1 MLHQNNNTI
10 TKILALPLLL
20 TLLTGC
26 AQDEEHLA
34 LGTLER
40 DRIALTATVSEIITA
55 QPVAKGS
62 HVQVGDLLVQFD
74 TRLQRLAVQ
83 RLEAEHDERKANLQR
98 LHNGAREEE
107 IAAAKARVDVIAA
120 TLQENRL
127 QLTRTQ
133 DLSNRG
139 VEAQAE
145 VDRALAVQLSN
156 EARLRDAQ
164 AQLELL
170 RIGTRVEELDQ
181 AKAQLQSIQAQLA
194 LEQQKLADLS
204 IKATRSGILDS
215 LPFYVGERVAIGAEV
230 AVLLSDEPPYAR
242 IYVPQTLRAQVIPGT
257 ELTVHVD
264 GAEES
269 FTGRVRWIAQEPA
282 FTPYYALNSSE
293 RSRLVYLAE
302 VQLPDTAA
310 NLPAGLPVQVEL
322 P

>member
-164 AQLELL
+164 AQLDLL
-170 RIGTRVEELDQ
+170 RIGTRVEELEQ

-242 IYVPQTLRAQVIPGT
+242 IYVPQTRRAQVIPGT

-264 GAEES
+264 GALEN
-269 FTGRVRWIAQEPA
+269 FTGRVRWIAHEPA

-302 VQLPDTAA
+302 VQLPDAAA